1 MSHRSESIQKPARI
15 TTKLQPFGETV
26 FSEINRLAMES
37 GAVNLGQGC
46 PDFDAPD
53 FIREAARDAI
63 NSGHNQYPPMGGA
76 PVLTQAIADDFQ
88 ATASIQVDPAHEITV
103 TCGCTEAIA
112 ACLIGLL
119 EPGDEVI
126 VMDPV
131 YDSYRPCL
139 AMAGAIPRALTLK
152 PPHFELDAA
161 AIDALCTEKTRA
173 VMLNT
178 PHNPTGRVFTP
189 AELEALADVCRRRDL
204 IVLSDEVYHRMVYE
218 GRHISIASLPGM
230 YERTITLNSLGK
242 TFSVTGW
249 KIGYVTGPA
258 HLMETVAKTHQFV
271 TFTTAPGL
279 QSAVA
284 YGLAKDDDYFAS
296 LASSLEAK
304 RDILAKGLADAGFD
318 VLPADGTYFISADFR
333 PLGFNGTDEEFCR
346 EITMKAKVAAIPLSA
361 FYSSPDAPRH
371 LARFCFCKQD
381 AILEEASARLKAFA
395 RGGAA

>member
-76 PVLTQAIADDFQ
+76 PVLTQAIADDFR

-249 KIGYVTGPA
+249 KIGWAIAPP
-258 HLMETVAKTHQFV
+258 HLTAGIRSAHQFL
-271 TFTTAPGL
+271 TFDIAHPF
-279 QSAVA
+279 QHAAAVA
-284 YGLAKDDDYFAS
+284 LRNRETYYQELHDTYLERRDLLCEGL
-296 LASSLEAK
+296 EQ
-304 RDILAKGLADAGFD
+304 AGFGVYRPQGAYF
-318 VLPADGTYFISADFR
+318 VLCDHSHLGQPDDISA
-333 PLGFNGTDEEFCR
+333 
-346 EITMKAKVAAIPLSA
+346 AKWLIEHAGVAAIPPSS
-361 FYSSPDAPRH
+361 FYTDPAEGAS
-371 LARFCFCKQD
+371 LMRFGFCKRIETIK
-381 AILEEASARLKAFA
+381 AALERLAQL
-395 RGGAA
+395 